1 MPSRFKMTPPPVR
14 PHRLLWLSL
23 VTTFASEYF
32 IMKLLPWILPAKS
45 GDSFQAVVDA
55 CLLTLFVAP
64 VLWLVAVR
72 PVQRLADS
80 RMHFLRQALSA
91 QEEERRRITQNLHD
105 GLGQSLT
112 SLMLGLRALQE
123 TSTSPEV
130 REQVDVLRQ
139 MGADLHTE
147 LRRIVRGLR
156 PVILDQLGLVAA
168 IERLVEE
175 VRQTAI
181 PAVEFAASGLNE
193 TRLEADIES
202 TAFRIVQE
210 ALSNAIQHSDSTWIR
225 VSVTVRGRELELE
238 VSDNGKGFDAP
249 AAVRGKSSGYGL
261 LGIRERAT
269 ISGGRAEIV
278 ASPGTGTIV
287 SVHLP
292 LAVQSATH
300 V

>member
-1 MPSRFKMTPPPVR
+1 MPSRFNMTPLPVR
-14 PHRLLWLSL
+14 PHRLMLFSL

-32 IMKLLPWILPAKS
+32 IMKLLPRILPAES
-45 GDSFQAVVDA
+45 SDSFEAVADA

-64 VLWLVAVR
+64 VLWIVAVR
-72 PVQRLADS
+72 PVQRLAES

-112 SLMLGLRALQE
+112 SLMLGLRALEE
-123 TSTSPEV
+123 TTTSPEL

-139 MGADLHTE
+139 MGADLHVE

-156 PVILDQLGLVAA
+156 PVILDQLGLIPA

-175 VRQTAI
+175 VGQTAG
-181 PAVEFAASGLNE
+181 PTVEFAASGLNG
-193 TRLEADIES
+193 TRLQADIES

-210 ALSNAIQHSDSTWIR
+210 ALSNAIQHSSASSVR

-249 AAVRGKSSGYGL
+249 AAVRGKSSGGYGL

-278 ASPGTGTIV
+278 ASPGNGTIV

-292 LAVQSATH
+292 LGVQSAT
-300 V
+300 